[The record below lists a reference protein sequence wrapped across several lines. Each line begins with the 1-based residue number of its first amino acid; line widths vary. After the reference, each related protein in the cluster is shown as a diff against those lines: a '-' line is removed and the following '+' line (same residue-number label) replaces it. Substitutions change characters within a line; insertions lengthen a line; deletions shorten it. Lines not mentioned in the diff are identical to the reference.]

1 MTTTE
6 QRLAAA
12 LRDVLPYA
20 LTRVEDMHADGG
32 DDSLAWIAANARYT
46 RALATLQAY
55 DQRDLRSPQGIAAY
69 DAQQAQAV
77 ADGAWVAEPITN
89 VVSAPPLP
97 RRAYREPVANCNSAE
112 YAERITACVNA
123 CAGMTTA
130 EVLEFGAPGELG
142 RCAQAWVAE
151 DNDNA

>member
-1 MTTTE
+1 MKTVTE
-6 QRLAAA
+6 QMADA
-12 LRDVLPYA
+12 LRAVIEQRDY
-20 LTRVEDMHADGG
+20 HAEHGSYRPGTMG
-32 DDSLAWIAANARYT
+32 DDQCFDDWAADIAET
-46 RALATLQAY
+46 VL
-55 DQRDLRSPQGIAAY
+55 AAY

-77 ADGAWVAEPITN
+77 AAGAWVAEPITN

-97 RRAYREPVANCNSAE
+97 RRAYREPVATCNSAE
-112 YAERITACVNA
+112 YAERIVACVNA

>member
-1 MTTTE
+1 MTPITDK
-6 QRLAAA
+6 LAEA
-12 LRDVLPYA
+12 LRCCVRDL
-20 LTRVEDMHADGG
+20 
-32 DDSLAWIAANARYT
+32 SIAAEYTKTGNPSAFLETCQAARNA
-46 RALATLQAY
+46 L
-55 DQRDLRSPQGIAAY
+55 AAY
-69 DAQQAQAV
+69 DAQQAV
-77 ADGAWVAEPITN
+77 TPSGGAWVAEPITN
-89 VVSAPPLP
+89 VISAPPI
-97 RRAYREPVANCNSAE
+97 RGRAYREPVATCNSAE

>member
-1 MTTTE
+1 MTTTTDK
-6 QRLAAA
+6 LADA
-12 LRDVLPYA
+12 LRALYA
-20 LTRVEDMHADGG
+20 LVPFNGNHEDEALKGPK
-32 DDSLAWIAANARYT
+32 LKAARE
-46 RALATLQAY
+46 AL
-55 DQRDLRSPQGIAAY
+55 AAY
-69 DAQQAQAV
+69 DAQQVQPV
-77 ADGAWVAEPITN
+77 AAGAWVAEPITN

-97 RRAYREPVANCNSAE
+97 RRAYREPVATCNSAE
-112 YAERITACVNA
+112 YAERIAACVNA